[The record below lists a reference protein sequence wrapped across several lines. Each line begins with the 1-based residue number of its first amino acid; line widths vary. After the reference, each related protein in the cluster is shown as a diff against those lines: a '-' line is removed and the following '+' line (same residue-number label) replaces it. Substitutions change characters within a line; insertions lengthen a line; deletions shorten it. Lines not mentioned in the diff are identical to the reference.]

1 VKVIGP
7 DQWGQEL
14 HNLVHHNG
22 VGILAQTTAEVRYN
36 RVFANVS
43 GIQVEG
49 DTYVHHNLIYRN
61 TGHGVLVDGARDV
74 QLVNNTIYAPA
85 GDAIRL
91 ENFADAVA
99 IRNNIVYAESGYGLY
114 VAADS
119 QFGYTSDYNNL
130 YATGGGRVAFQ
141 GKDFYDVYDWQVE
154 AEVDLHSIGRTDPAP
169 TLDDPKFVNLGA
181 DDFHLRSNS
190 TSIDAGQPST
200 PFGLEPGPNGNRVN
214 LGAYGNT
221 PEAATSATSWLRIVE
236 PNFYVDLVPSRTY
249 EIRWETYNVP
259 GTDTVDIDLLDSDGT
274 KVCDVA
280 APFVSAGSVTWSPG
294 DFVSGDPDLRYRIE
308 LSTSGTTSL
317 TARSREA
324 FSVPDVV
331 PADPQT
337 FYVNDKSQADD
348 EYATAVGDNRNTGT
362 RDYAPKEVI
371 RPLVLS
377 YALGSGDSVRVDT
390 GSYVHAVNLNLS
402 GSPMAFDPR
411 MNTAAE
417 ALITGPTDLNRTAQI
432 DRANPHPGSKTID
445 IIASDA
451 MALKHL
457 TLIGAYTGLHVRDD
471 SDDFVGEHLT
481 IDTHT
486 ADGLD
491 IEGHSDEATLDYLA
505 VHDNGHHG
513 VFVESLL
520 TRITES
526 EVYDN
531 EAIGMALRNVGDAIV
546 ETSRVYGN
554 LTGIDIINPGAE
566 QAVIGHP
573 ALDQDRGNLVYENDD
588 DGIFASGNVLV
599 AGNTVAEN
607 GDIGIYLN
615 DGADAERNVVRQHT
629 SGIWALGSESDI
641 HENRSY
647 ANADTGIAA
656 SFDSRVQRNVTYT
669 NGEHGIYVDW
679 FSGVIDHNLFYD
691 TGSHSIVVEGAAAGA
706 ALVNNTVYEPC
717 ADNVFAPPAGQTT
730 IEIPWEWQIVVQ
742 QFPDP
747 VTGDPGGLFP
757 VALSGSAQIRF
768 GTPVGDIPG
777 ATFDL
782 GSGGGAHAQTAEPV
796 PPGQV
801 WTVETEIVALD
812 LKSVSA
818 PGLGEIWAM
827 LQPGKSSAGSITV
840 ECVDAG
846 LGESFLRGSS
856 ALALNVAFVL
866 RAKGQ
871 VLLSTAPMSA
881 GMTFDASS
889 RLGPRDALRMAIPVV
904 VPFGT
909 APVGLIN
916 PEMPLDPWG
925 QWLLEEGREGP
936 ADQDRGHSCASA
948 GIYVRNQSEY
958 VLLRNNAVFVE
969 GGEDVELD
977 DIAHDVIVASDSR
990 AGWHSDFNLLT
1001 TRYGAIGKWA
1011 DATQMTL
1018 ADWQSASADDYRSI
1032 DSDANTVWVD
1042 PDDADDRLGF
1052 ISVGAA
1058 DGRDDNVH
1066 LKSLHGQVQTGAL
1079 APVEQIAGPLPVALP
1094 TVQPVTWG
1102 NDLAN
1107 LSPAI
1112 DWGDPAYLYDQEP
1125 AENGQM
1131 VNLGTYGNTAQA
1143 SKSEPY
1149 YIHLVYPLGH
1159 EELVGGRTFAIQWR
1173 SRLPSEPTVNLT
1185 IELRHG
1191 DKDGS
1196 LELTIDANAPDAG
1209 SYSWA
1214 VPSSGITRA
1223 ADYVVVIRWP
1233 GDPTDPNDDIV
1244 GTSRRH
1250 LTVDADGAVP
1260 DDTVP
1265 PAVVDVT
1272 PRIVQYAHA
1281 TNDAAIDRL
1290 TVEFSERLDATA
1302 AGDSGNYELTETG
1315 DDGTAFDLTPTY
1327 TPGATD
1333 GDTSHVDLF
1342 LDGRLPPGEYRLRI
1356 LATALVDEAGL
1367 SLDGDDDG
1375 TAGGDYVREF
1385 VVELTG
1391 PTVAITDVSPLQNG
1405 GLEEATIVF
1414 SEAVHGFGLA
1424 DLRLTRDGGS
1434 NLLTG
1439 RQTLRSDD
1447 LVTWTLDNL
1456 EEITEAGGTYALDL
1470 AVADCGIVDLA
1481 GNPLAAGADENW
1493 STDTTAPTVQI
1504 VPVTPDPR
1512 SLGVTDITIVF
1523 SEPVVGFDRA
1533 DLMLRRDGGANL
1545 LTAANGLTSV
1555 DGISWTLSGLA
1566 TLTDDEGLY
1575 TLTLVAEDSNIA
1587 DQAGNALAGDALEVW
1602 ELDALSPEADFVDVS
1617 PDPRHAMVE
1626 RIRIEFN
1633 QPITGLDL
1641 GDLRL
1646 TRDGGPNLLTGAET
1660 LFTLNNMTWL
1670 LSDLS
1675 GVTGSAGVYQLLLA
1689 AAGSGIEDQA
1699 GNALLGDA
1707 VERWTVD
1714 QTPPAV
1720 TIAPVDPDPRTQPV
1734 DRLTIVFTEPAVGFD
1749 LSDLT
1754 LARDGGENLLTAA
1767 QRLSTSDGLT
1777 WTLENLLPLT
1787 AIRGDYVLSLVAGSD
1802 IADGAGNALVGS
1814 AAEAWRQDSLPPHVD
1829 LVEVAPDPHLQP
1841 VSRIDIVFTEPVT
1854 GLDLADLLFFRN
1866 DVLLTLAGTAILSTV
1881 DQTTWT
1887 LDNLSDLTCSP
1898 GEYGLVLGAPGSDIA
1913 DLSGN
1918 PLPSGGTETW
1928 EMVNV
1933 WHNATN
1939 PWDVDGKGTVIP
1951 LDVLIIINYINSH
1964 PGSASL
1970 PAPPQMPPPYYD
1982 VNNDGRCTP
1991 LDVLLVI
1998 NHINNQPLG
2007 SGAGEAFPARTAA
2020 LVEPSPRRSARTT
2033 TAWDI
2038 QDAALLAVLA
2048 EWSGTELDFTV
2059 HRIQQRHPG

>member
-1 VKVIGP
+1 
-7 DQWGQEL
+7 
-14 HNLVHHNG
+14 
-22 VGILAQTTAEVRYN
+22 
-36 RVFANVS
+36 
-43 GIQVEG
+43 
-49 DTYVHHNLIYRN
+49 
-61 TGHGVLVDGARDV
+61 
-74 QLVNNTIYAPA
+74 
-85 GDAIRL
+85 
-91 ENFADAVA
+91 
-99 IRNNIVYAESGYGLY
+99 
-114 VAADS
+114 
-119 QFGYTSDYNNL
+119 
-130 YATGGGRVAFQ
+130 
-141 GKDFYDVYDWQVE
+141 
-154 AEVDLHSIGRTDPAP
+154 
-169 TLDDPKFVNLGA
+169 
-181 DDFHLRSNS
+181 
-190 TSIDAGQPST
+190 
-200 PFGLEPGPNGNRVN
+200 
-214 LGAYGNT
+214 
-221 PEAATSATSWLRIVE
+221 
-236 PNFYVDLVPSRTY
+236 
-249 EIRWETYNVP
+249 
-259 GTDTVDIDLLDSDGT
+259 
-274 KVCDVA
+274 
-280 APFVSAGSVTWSPG
+280 
-294 DFVSGDPDLRYRIE
+294 
-308 LSTSGTTSL
+308 
-317 TARSREA
+317 
-324 FSVPDVV
+324 
-331 PADPQT
+331 
-337 FYVNDKSQADD
+337 
-348 EYATAVGDNRNTGT
+348 
-362 RDYAPKEVI
+362 
-371 RPLVLS
+371 
-377 YALGSGDSVRVDT
+377 
-390 GSYVHAVNLNLS
+390 
-402 GSPMAFDPR
+402 
-411 MNTAAE
+411 
-417 ALITGPTDLNRTAQI
+417 
-432 DRANPHPGSKTID
+432 
-445 IIASDA
+445 
-451 MALKHL
+451 
-457 TLIGAYTGLHVRDD
+457 
-471 SDDFVGEHLT
+471 
-481 IDTHT
+481 
-486 ADGLD
+486 
-491 IEGHSDEATLDYLA
+491 
-505 VHDNGHHG
+505 
-513 VFVESLL
+513 
-520 TRITES
+520 
-526 EVYDN
+526 
-531 EAIGMALRNVGDAIV
+531 
-546 ETSRVYGN
+546 
-554 LTGIDIINPGAE
+554 
-566 QAVIGHP
+566 
-573 ALDQDRGNLVYENDD
+573 
-588 DGIFASGNVLV
+588 
-599 AGNTVAEN
+599 
-607 GDIGIYLN
+607 
-615 DGADAERNVVRQHT
+615 
-629 SGIWALGSESDI
+629 
-641 HENRSY
+641 
-647 ANADTGIAA
+647 
-656 SFDSRVQRNVTYT
+656 
-669 NGEHGIYVDW
+669 
-679 FSGVIDHNLFYD
+679 
-691 TGSHSIVVEGAAAGA
+691 
-706 ALVNNTVYEPC
+706 
-717 ADNVFAPPAGQTT
+717 
-730 IEIPWEWQIVVQ
+730 
-742 QFPDP
+742 
-747 VTGDPGGLFP
+747 
-757 VALSGSAQIRF
+757 
-768 GTPVGDIPG
+768 
-777 ATFDL
+777 
-782 GSGGGAHAQTAEPV
+782 
-796 PPGQV
+796 
-801 WTVETEIVALD
+801 
-812 LKSVSA
+812 
-818 PGLGEIWAM
+818 
-827 LQPGKSSAGSITV
+827 
-840 ECVDAG
+840 
-846 LGESFLRGSS
+846 
-856 ALALNVAFVL
+856 
-866 RAKGQ
+866 
-871 VLLSTAPMSA
+871 
-881 GMTFDASS
+881 
-889 RLGPRDALRMAIPVV
+889 
-904 VPFGT
+904 
-909 APVGLIN
+909 
-916 PEMPLDPWG
+916 
-925 QWLLEEGREGP
+925 
-936 ADQDRGHSCASA
+936 
-948 GIYVRNQSEY
+948 
-958 VLLRNNAVFVE
+958 
-969 GGEDVELD
+969 
-977 DIAHDVIVASDSR
+977 
-990 AGWHSDFNLLT
+990 
-1001 TRYGAIGKWA
+1001 
-1011 DATQMTL
+1011 
-1018 ADWQSASADDYRSI
+1018 
-1032 DSDANTVWVD
+1032 
-1042 PDDADDRLGF
+1042 
-1052 ISVGAA
+1052 
-1058 DGRDDNVH
+1058 
-1066 LKSLHGQVQTGAL
+1066 
-1079 APVEQIAGPLPVALP
+1079 
-1094 TVQPVTWG
+1094 
-1102 NDLAN
+1102 
-1107 LSPAI
+1107 
-1112 DWGDPAYLYDQEP
+1112 
-1125 AENGQM
+1125 
-1131 VNLGTYGNTAQA
+1131 
-1143 SKSEPY
+1143 
-1149 YIHLVYPLGH
+1149 
-1159 EELVGGRTFAIQWR
+1159 
-1173 SRLPSEPTVNLT
+1173 
-1185 IELRHG
+1185 
-1191 DKDGS
+1191 
-1196 LELTIDANAPDAG
+1196 
-1209 SYSWA
+1209 
-1214 VPSSGITRA
+1214 
-1223 ADYVVVIRWP
+1223 
-1233 GDPTDPNDDIV
+1233 
-1244 GTSRRH
+1244 
-1250 LTVDADGAVP
+1250 
-1260 DDTVP
+1260 
-1265 PAVVDVT
+1265 
-1272 PRIVQYAHA
+1272 
-1281 TNDAAIDRL
+1281 
-1290 TVEFSERLDATA
+1290 
-1302 AGDSGNYELTETG
+1302 
-1315 DDGTAFDLTPTY
+1315 
-1327 TPGATD
+1327 
-1333 GDTSHVDLF
+1333 
-1342 LDGRLPPGEYRLRI
+1342 
-1356 LATALVDEAGL
+1356 
-1367 SLDGDDDG
+1367 
-1375 TAGGDYVREF
+1375 VREF

-1854 GLDLADLLFFRN
+1854 GLELADLLFFRN